1 MALPEQSSL
10 GLIVGVVASVVT
22 SVLTFAT
29 LLYNGR
35 QTRLREERNRQ
46 WDLEDRKERAKVSAE
61 KTQELHTAIAEV
73 RAKTVLTQAATLTTR
88 QVLGDKIDEGTAA
101 SKLAQELANNVNE
114 KFVALGLRMKGRGPK
129 ADDKAAR
136 DGA

>member
-1 MALPEQSSL
+1 MPEQSSL
-10 GLIVGVVASVVT
+10 ALIVGVVASVVT
-22 SVLTFAT
+22 SILTFAT

-61 KTQELHTAIAEV
+61 KTEQLHTAIADV
-73 RAKTVLTQAATLTTR
+73 RAKTVLTQAATIATR
-88 QVLGDKIDEGTAA
+88 QALGAKIDEGTAA
-101 SKLAQELANNVNE
+101 SKLAQELANDVND
-114 KFVALGLRMKGRGPK
+114 KFVALGMRMKGRGPK
-129 ADDKAAR
+129 GDDKAAA